1 MKLNRIR
8 LFSFRRTQSERPGVQ
23 SALLTQHQTLW
34 IVTAVIGVF
43 LPLTPYLPLG
53 LIAICALALVWRG
66 WLLWQRMPLPP
77 GWLVNVTAMLGAI
90 GIGMHFHTLLG
101 KDSGVALLALLL
113 ALKLFEMRS
122 VRDGFFVALLGYFL
136 VLSQFFYTQ
145 SLVTAT
151 TMIIT
156 VVLVTAAMTNINREQ
171 VSPFKAL
178 RLSAVMLLQALP
190 FMVLLFVLF
199 PRISG
204 PLWGLPQDSASVSS
218 GLSDS
223 MAPGSISQLSLSD
236 AIAFRAR
243 FEGDIPEKPTLY
255 WRGPVMNS
263 FDGRSWFMTR
273 PHLLERLPERPAKS
287 SINYEVTLEPNARYW
302 LFAIEFPT
310 RLAPDSV
317 IADDRQLF
325 TKKPVRARLRYAMS
339 SDPNMSIGIDESAD
353 NLHQALELPPKFNP
367 RSRQLAA
374 DLRAKYPR
382 DGELVER
389 MLAFYRKE
397 AFTYTLSPPLLGRN
411 SVDEFLFD
419 TRRGFCEHFASSFV
433 FTMRAAGIPARVV
446 TGYQGGEIN
455 PVDGYLV
462 VRQSDAHAWAEVWLK
477 GKGWI
482 RVDPTA
488 AVAPNRVEN
497 NLAAAVPA
505 GDPIPLFIRP
515 ELSWLRDVRFRWD
528 ALANAW
534 NQWVLGY
541 DTDRQQQLL
550 RALGMRSPDWQSM
563 TATLAALCGIVM
575 LALTAWTLRQ
585 WQKTDPLFR
594 TWQTFSRKLGRRML
608 PRLPWEGPRDY
619 AQRIADAM
627 PTLAADTSAI
637 CDLYAQ
643 LRYGGVAA
651 EGNYSELK
659 RRVAAFRP

>member
-1 MKLNRIR
+1 MAKPK
-8 LFSFRRTQSERPGVQ
+8 TV
-23 SALLTQHQTLW
+23 SAVLTRHQTLW
-34 IVTAVIGVF
+34 IVAAVIGVF
-43 LPLTPYLPLG
+43 LPLTPYLPLW
-53 LIAICALALVWRG
+53 LTAICALALVGRG

-77 GWLVNVTAMLGAI
+77 GWLVNVTAMLGAL
-90 GIGMHFHTLLG
+90 GIGMHFHTLLD

-122 VRDGFFVALLGYFL
+122 VRDGFFVTLLGYFL

-145 SLVTAT
+145 SLATAT

-156 VVLVTAAMTNINREQ
+156 VVLITAAMINLNREQ
-171 VSPFKAL
+171 ASPFKAL

-204 PLWGLPQDSASVSS
+204 PLWGLPQDSASASS

-243 FEGDIPEKPTLY
+243 FEGDVPEKPLLY
-255 WRGPVMNS
+255 WRGPVMNT
-263 FDGRSWFMTR
+263 FDGRTWFMTK
-273 PHLLERLPERPAKS
+273 PHLLERLPQRPAKS
-287 SINYEVTLEPNARYW
+287 SIDYEVTLEPNARYW

-310 RLAPDSV
+310 RLAPDSF

-325 TKKPVRARLRYAMS
+325 TKTPVRARLRYAMS
-339 SDPNMSIGIDESAD
+339 SDPDMRIGIDETAD
-353 NLHQALELPPKFNP
+353 NLRQALDLPPKYNP
-367 RSRQLAA
+367 RSRALAA

-382 DGELVER
+382 DSELVER

-411 SVDEFLFD
+411 SVDEFLFE

-433 FTMRAAGIPARVV
+433 FVMRAAGIPTRVV
-446 TGYQGGEIN
+446 TGYQGGETN

-477 GKGWI
+477 DKGWI

-488 AVAPNRVEN
+488 AIAPNRVEN
-497 NLAAAVPA
+497 NLAAAVPP

-541 DTDRQQQLL
+541 DTERQQQLL

-585 WQKTDPLFR
+585 WHRIDPLSR
-594 TWQTFSRKLGRRML
+594 TWQRFSRKLGRRKL
-608 PRLPWEGPRDY
+608 TRLPWEGPRDY
-619 AQRIADAM
+619 AQRIAEVM
-627 PTLAADTSAI
+627 PTLAADATAI

-643 LRYGGVAA
+643 LRYGGVFAA
-651 EGNYSELK
+651 VNYRELK
-659 RRVAAFRP
+659 HRVRAFRP

>member
-1 MKLNRIR
+1 MPTFTNACKRWR
-8 LFSFRRTQSERPGVQ
+8 SMAKPKTV
-23 SALLTQHQTLW
+23 SAVLTRHQTLW
-34 IVTAVIGVF
+34 IVAAVIGVF
-43 LPLTPYLPLG
+43 LPLTPYLPFWLT
-53 LIAICALALVWRG
+53 AICALALVWRG

-77 GWLVNVTAMLGAI
+77 GWLVNVAAMLGAI
-90 GIGMHFHTLLG
+90 GIGMHFHTLLD

-122 VRDGFFVALLGYFL
+122 VRDGFFVTLLGYFL

-145 SLVTAT
+145 SLATAT

-156 VVLVTAAMTNINREQ
+156 VVLITAAMINLNREQ
-171 VSPFKAL
+171 ASPFKAL

-204 PLWGLPQDSASVSS
+204 PLWGLPQDSASASS

-243 FEGDIPEKPTLY
+243 FEGDVPEKPLLY
-255 WRGPVMNS
+255 WRGPVMNT
-263 FDGRSWFMTR
+263 FDGRTWFMTK
-273 PHLLERLPERPAKS
+273 PHLLERLPQRPAKS
-287 SINYEVTLEPNARYW
+287 SIDYEVTLEPNARYW

-310 RLAPDSV
+310 RLAPDSF

-325 TKKPVRARLRYAMS
+325 TKNPVRARLRYAMS
-339 SDPNMSIGIDESAD
+339 SDPGMRIGIDETAD
-353 NLHQALELPPKFNP
+353 NLRQALDIPPKFNP
-367 RSRQLAA
+367 RSRALAA

-411 SVDEFLFD
+411 SVDEFLFE

-433 FTMRAAGIPARVV
+433 FVMRAAGIPTRVV
-446 TGYQGGEIN
+446 TGYQGGETN

-477 GKGWI
+477 DKGWI

-488 AVAPNRVEN
+488 AIAPNRVEN

-541 DTDRQQQLL
+541 DTERQQQLL

-585 WQKTDPLFR
+585 WHRIDPLSR
-594 TWQTFSRKLGRRML
+594 TWQRFSRKLDRRKLM
-608 PRLPWEGPRDY
+608 RLPWEGPRDY
-619 AQRIADAM
+619 AQRIAEVM
-627 PTLAADTSAI
+627 PTLAADATAI

-643 LRYGGVAA
+643 LRYGGGFAA
-651 EGNYSELK
+651 VNYRELK
-659 RRVAAFRP
+659 HRVRAFRP

>member
-1 MKLNRIR
+1 M
-8 LFSFRRTQSERPGVQ
+8 
-23 SALLTQHQTLW
+23 
-34 IVTAVIGVF
+34 F
-43 LPLTPYLPLG
+43 LPLTPYLPPWLSV
-53 LIAICALALVWRG
+53 ICALVMVWRG

-77 GWLVNVTAMLGAI
+77 GWLVNLTALAGAI
-90 GIGMHFHTLLG
+90 GIGLHFHTLLG

-145 SLVTAT
+145 SPATAAA
-151 TMIIT
+151 MIIT
-156 VVLVTAAMTNINREQ
+156 VVLITAAMANLNREQ
-171 VSPFKAL
+171 ASPVKSL
-178 RLSAVMLLQALP
+178 RLSAVMLLQAMP

-204 PLWGLPQDSASVSS
+204 PLWGLPADSASASS

-243 FEGDIPEKPTLY
+243 FESAIPEKPQLY
-255 WRGPVMNS
+255 WRGPVMS
-263 FDGRSWFMTR
+263 GFDGHSWFMTKPR
-273 PHLLERLPERPAKS
+273 LLQQLPQQAAKS
-287 SINYEVTLEPNARYW
+287 PVDYEVTLEPHARYW

-317 IADDRQLF
+317 IADDRQMF
-325 TKKPVRARLRYAMS
+325 ARKPVRARLRYAMS
-339 SDPNMSIGIDESAD
+339 SDPEMRIGAEETAE
-353 NLHQALELPPKFNP
+353 NLRQALELPPKFNP
-367 RSRQLAA
+367 RSRALAA
-374 DLRAKYPR
+374 GLRTKYLR

-389 MLAFYRKE
+389 MLALYRRQT
-397 AFTYTLSPPLLGRN
+397 FTYTLSPPLLGRD
-411 SVDEFLFD
+411 SVDEFLFE

-433 FTMRAAGIPARVV
+433 FVMRAAGIPARVV

-477 GKGWI
+477 GRGWI

-497 NLAAAVPA
+497 DLAAAVPA
-505 GDPIPLFIRP
+505 GDPVPLFIRP
-515 ELSWLRDVRFRWD
+515 DLRWLRDIRFRWD

-541 DTDRQQQLL
+541 DSERQQRLL
-550 RALGMRSPDWQSM
+550 RALGMRAPDWQSM
-563 TATLAALCGIVM
+563 TAALTALCGVVM
-575 LALTAWTLRQ
+575 LALTAWSLRQ
-585 WQKTDPLFR
+585 WQKTDPLAR
-594 TWQTFSRKLGRRML
+594 TWQRFSRKLGRREL
-608 PRLPWEGPRDY
+608 ARLPWEGPRDY
-619 AQRIADAM
+619 ARRIARAL
-627 PTLAADTSAI
+627 PVLAADASAI
-637 CDLYAQ
+637 CDLYARM
-643 LRYGGVAA
+643 RYRGEAA
-651 EGNYSELK
+651 QHGHDELK
-659 RRVAAFRP
+659 RRVAAFNP